1 MDPANPTIKYKS
13 ITVYR
18 GIVRLFMHITGRVIR
33 KKKSYYNNVK
43 KLSYNIVEGEG
54 VVKK

>member
-1 MDPANPTIKYKS
+1 MDPENPTIKYKS

-33 KKKSYYNNVK
+33 GKKKNLIITMSKNF
-43 KLSYNIVEGEG
+43 LTIS
-54 VVKK
+54 